1 MYTCYSVDSC
11 DLKPDEN
18 PWIVFKS
25 DSAMLRE
32 SITSYGRV
40 ESSASTSAFVKPGN
54 PARSLPPHFEDYDDA
69 DHHVLYKTV
78 EGVTKST
85 QDTTVGLIVV
95 ICSRKLGKTFSDT
108 YIYNNLC
115 VYQPNQKSDSAL
127 KNAYGP
133 TSSTSSPTIKFFL
146 ILMLMSQ

>member
-69 DHHVLYKTV
+69 DLYIYVSEKVFPSFLLHMTTIKPTVVSCVDLVTPSTVLYKTWW
-78 EGVTKST
+78 
-85 QDTTVGLIVV
+85 
-95 ICSRKLGKTFSDT
+95 
-108 YIYNNLC
+108 
-115 VYQPNQKSDSAL
+115 SA
-127 KNAYGP
+127 
-133 TSSTSSPTIKFFL
+133 SS
-146 ILMLMSQ
+146 

>member
-1 MYTCYSVDSC
+1 MCLKKSSLVFYYIFFSQLNAFHTYSVDSC

-40 ESSASTSAFVKPGN
+40 ESSNRASTSAFVKPGN

-69 DHHVLYKTV
+69 DHHVLYKTI
-78 EGVTKST
+78 KYLK
-85 QDTTVGLIVV
+85 LIFMK
-95 ICSRKLGKTFSDT
+95 ISD
-108 YIYNNLC
+108 C
-115 VYQPNQKSDSAL
+115 
-127 KNAYGP
+127 
-133 TSSTSSPTIKFFL
+133 TIFL
-146 ILMLMSQ
+146 IHENIMLHISQGKKDAHFML

>member
-1 MYTCYSVDSC
+1 MQKFKIFFTQLNAFHTYSVDSC

-25 DSAMLRE
+25 DSAKLRE

-40 ESSASTSAFVKPGN
+40 ESSNRPSTSAFVKPGH

-108 YIYNNLC
+108 NTMIY
-115 VYQPNQKSDSAL
+115 VF
-127 KNAYGP
+127 
-133 TSSTSSPTIKFFL
+133 TSLTRKVI
-146 ILMLMSQ
+146 QH

>member
-40 ESSASTSAFVKPGN
+40 ESSNRASTSAFVKPGN

-108 YIYNNLC
+108 YI
-115 VYQPNQKSDSAL
+115 Q
-127 KNAYGP
+127 
-133 TSSTSSPTIKFFL
+133 
-146 ILMLMSQ
+146 